1 MNTDQALA
9 AIAGIDGAG
18 FELGERPQVWPDFPI
33 AEYRRRYAR
42 LAALMDADGFDA
54 LVLTQEEAV
63 RYLSGYNSVIWAV
76 GRWLPT
82 VLVATRDPRRSALIA
97 SSFDAGCACGTA
109 WVPTV
114 DTYRDAG
121 EIPAKV
127 QEHLAAAGAAGDRV
141 GYEFGPGSFMAVPQ
155 HLAAALTG
163 RGGGHPFRPAG
174 GGAGGGTLGDRADGS
189 TAKGSAFT
197 PPRDAGRL
205 ISALR
210 MLKSPLEI
218 GRIRRSVG
226 AAVAGYQAGLEAA
239 TAGMTEKDLVAI
251 IGSTMYRSGATA
263 GTKPLFVNC
272 VSGRTRYPLVDS
284 PASDNVIAEGDIV
297 FVDGGGACDGY
308 VSDILR
314 LIGVGRIRPE
324 DRRYAE
330 VAAEA
335 TQVMVDTVRPGVR
348 VSELIGAAAKHVA
361 AAGVTDPVG
370 EVAGHGI
377 GLELWERPLIK
388 AHEDAGDDVAVRP
401 GMVLCLE
408 PILAPPHPD
417 GGLAGVFVFE
427 QQVLVTPDGCEVLS
441 GGVPARLWEVDI

>member
-1 MNTDQALA
+1 MNLDAALA
-9 AIAGIDGAG
+9 AIAGIDGTG
-18 FELGERPQVWPDFPI
+18 FDLGERAQVWPDFPI
-33 AEYRRRYAR
+33 TEYRQRYAR
-42 LAALMDADGFDA
+42 LAALMEQQGFDA
-54 LVLTQEEAV
+54 LVLTQEEPV

-82 VLVATRDPRRSALIA
+82 VLVAARDPGRAALIA
-97 SSFDAGCACGTA
+97 SSFDAGCAAGTS

-127 QEHLAAAGAAGDRV
+127 REHLSTAGAAAGRV

-155 HLAAALTG
+155 HLAASLTG
-163 RGGGHPFRPAG
+163 AGPVPIGPGPGPAG
-174 GGAGGGTLGDRADGS
+174 Q
-189 TAKGSAFT
+189 
-197 PPRDAGRL
+197 PRDAGRL

-210 MLKSPLEI
+210 MLKSPLEVE
-218 GRIRRSVG
+218 RIRRSVG
-226 AAVAGYQAGLEAA
+226 AAVAGYRAGLEAA
-239 TAGMTEKDLVAI
+239 AAGMTEKDLVAV

-284 PASDNVIAEGDIV
+284 PASDNVIGDGDIV

-314 LIGVGRIRPE
+314 LIGVGALRPE
-324 DRRYAE
+324 DRRYAD
-330 VAAEA
+330 VAASA
-335 TQVMVDTVRPGVR
+335 TQAMIGAVRPGVR
-348 VSELIGAAAKHVA
+348 VSEVFGAAVA
-361 AAGVTDPVG
+361 DVASAGLAEPVG
-370 EVAGHGI
+370 EIAGHGI
-377 GLELWERPLIK
+377 GLELWERPLIRV
-388 AHEDAGDDVAVRP
+388 HDDPDDDVALLP

-417 GGLAGVFVFE
+417 GGLAGIFVFE
-427 QQVLVTPDGCEVLS
+427 QQVLVTRDGCEVLS
-441 GGVPARLWEVDI
+441 GELPAHLWEVGA